1 MDFGIAGK
9 HALVCA
15 SSSGLGKACA
25 ISLSLEGAEVW
36 INGRDAGRLEAAAV
50 EIDTLTGRRPHTVLA
65 DVDTAEGRATVLA
78 ACPAPDILVC
88 NSGGPKPG
96 RLEDWTETAWSEI
109 VAAKMISPIL
119 LIQSMIGGMR
129 ERGFGRVV
137 AITSAMV
144 KTPKFPMALSTG
156 PRAGL
161 TAFCKALAGEVAS
174 DGVTVNCILPEKVE
188 TDRLAQM
195 TRSLARVRKI
205 DEVNARAE
213 MVSSIPAGRF
223 GRPSEVGDACAF
235 LCSDR
240 AGYITGQNLQLDGGA
255 YSGLI

>member
-9 HALVCA
+9 RALVCA

-25 ISLSLEGAEVW
+25 VSLSLEGVEVW
-36 INGRDAGRLEAAAV
+36 INGRDADRLEAAAV
-50 EIDTLTGRRPHTVLA
+50 EIEALTGRRPHTVLA
-65 DVDTAEGRATVLA
+65 NIDTAEGRTTALA
-78 ACPAPDILVC
+78 ACPEPDILVC

-96 RLEDWTETAWSEI
+96 RLADWTETAWSEV

-119 LIQSMIGGMR
+119 LIQAVIGGMR
-129 ERGFGRVV
+129 QRGFGRVV

-161 TAFCKALAGEVAS
+161 TAFCKALAGEVAG

-195 TRSLARVRKI
+195 TRSLARVRQV
-205 DEVNARAE
+205 DEAVARAE
-213 MVSSIPAGRF
+213 MVAAIPAGRF

-255 YSGLI
+255 YGGLI

>member
-25 ISLSLEGAEVW
+25 ISLSLEGVEVW

-96 RLEDWTETAWSEI
+96 RLEDWTETAWSEV

-161 TAFCKALAGEVAS
+161 TAFCKALAGEVAK
-174 DGVTVNCILPEKVE
+174 DGVTINCILPEKVA

-205 DEVNARAE
+205 DEADARAE

-223 GRPSEVGDACAF
+223 GHPSEVGDACTF

>member
-1 MDFGIAGK
+1 MDLGIAGK
-9 HALVCA
+9 RALVCA

-25 ISLSLEGAEVW
+25 ISLSSEGVEVW
-36 INGRDAGRLEAAAV
+36 INGRDVDRLEGAAV
-50 EIDTLTGRRPHTVLA
+50 EIETLTGRRPHTVLA
-65 DVDTAEGRATVLA
+65 DVDTAEGRAAVLA
-78 ACPAPDILVC
+78 ACPHPDILVC

-96 RLEDWTETAWSEI
+96 RLQDWTETAWNEV

-119 LIQSMIGGMR
+119 LIQSVIGGMR

-144 KTPKFPMALSTG
+144 KTPKYPMALSTG

-161 TAFCKALAGEVAS
+161 TAFCKALAGEVAGN
-174 DGVTVNCILPEKVE
+174 GVTLNCILPEKVE

-195 TRSLARVRKI
+195 TRSLARVRKV
-205 DEVNARAE
+205 DEAEARAE
-213 MVSSIPAGRF
+213 LVASIPAGRF
-223 GRPSEVGDACAF
+223 GHPSEVGDACAF

>member
-9 HALVCA
+9 RALVCA

-25 ISLSLEGAEVW
+25 ISLALEGVEVW
-36 INGRDAGRLEAAAV
+36 INGRDTERLEAAAV
-50 EIDTLTGRRPHTVLA
+50 EINTLTGRRPHTVLA
-65 DVDTAEGRATVLA
+65 D
-78 ACPAPDILVC
+78 ILIC
-88 NSGGPKPG
+88 NSGGPRPG
-96 RLEDWTETAWSEI
+96 RLEDWTETVWSEV
-109 VAAKMISPIL
+109 VAAKMVSPIL
-119 LIQSMIGGMR
+119 LIQSVIGGMR

-144 KTPKFPMALSTG
+144 KTPKLPMALSTG

-161 TAFCKALAGEVAS
+161 TAFCRALAAEVAS
-174 DGVTVNCILPEKVE
+174 DGVTINCILPEKVE

-195 TRSLARVRKI
+195 TRSLARVRKV
-205 DEVNARAE
+205 DEAEARAG
-213 MVSSIPAGRF
+213 MLSSIPAGRF
-223 GRPSEVGDACAF
+223 GRPGEVGDACAF

>member
-1 MDFGIAGK
+1 MDFGITGK
-9 HALVCA
+9 RALVCA

-36 INGRDAGRLEAAAV
+36 INGRDIGRLEAAAT
-50 EIDTLTGRRPHTVLA
+50 EIENLTGRRPDTVLA
-65 DVDTAEGRATVLA
+65 DIDTAEGRAAVLA
-78 ACPAPDILVC
+78 ACPSPDILVC

-96 RLEDWTETAWSEI
+96 RLQEWTETAWSEV

-119 LIQSMIGGMR
+119 LIQTVIGGMR

-144 KTPKFPMALSTG
+144 KTPKLPMALSTG

-161 TAFCKALAGEVAS
+161 TAFCKALAGEVAA
-174 DGVTVNCILPEKVE
+174 DGVTVNCILPEKIE

-195 TRSLARVRKI
+195 TRSLARVRQI
-205 DEVNARAE
+205 DPEVARAE
-213 MVSSIPAGRF
+213 LVASIPAGRF